1 MSILRKNAI
10 YNVLLSITQ
19 LVLPLVTFPYA
30 ARVLGPNAIGAVSL
44 ADNFTIY
51 FLIFSSLGIPLY
63 GLREVA
69 KVKKDP
75 VLLGKTYSSLL
86 FIHLASAILAA
97 VLLFIISWQVQKLS
111 ANFALYQIG
120 IAIIL
125 GNVFI
130 GEWFFQGLEEFKY
143 ITLRT
148 VLIRLLTIPLV
159 FLFVKVPEDKSI
171 YFGLNL
177 IVTVLSAGFN
187 MYFITKKINLSFYNL
202 AIKRHLRP
210 LLLIWASA
218 LVTTIYLVFD
228 TVILGF
234 LTDDAIVGYYAVA
247 MRIAKISLTVLGA
260 VSIALLPRL
269 SLLFDQNDQHEATLL
284 LNKSLRLVCFFSV
297 PIAMGICCSADE
309 IISVFAGGQFL
320 PSVNSLR
327 LLSFLVV
334 LIGLAQVFS
343 NQILLPLKQE
353 KKILHATIVGVI
365 ISLSLNFMLIPVFL
379 QTGAAISALLT
390 ELIVTLLL
398 YLYVKRYFVVIIP
411 FNVFFKSL
419 LSTGLFF
426 ISRYLVLQLTTVPL
440 FVLTFTIVISV
451 VSYFL
456 VQLLIWKN
464 KDMLDLLADYPVLGF
479 LNKLK

>member
-1 MSILRKNAI
+1 MSVLRKNAI

-30 ARVLGPNAIGAVSL
+30 ARVLGPNAMGAVSL

-51 FLIFSSLGIPLY
+51 FLIFSALGIPLY

-97 VLLFIISWQVQKLS
+97 GLLFIISWQVQKLS

-159 FLFVKVPEDKSI
+159 FLFVKAPGDKAI

-187 MYFITKKINLSFYNL
+187 MYFITKKINISFYNL

-218 LVTTIYLVFD
+218 LVTTIYVVFD

-269 SLLFDQNDQHEATLL
+269 SLLFHQNDHHEATLL

-353 KKILHATIVGVI
+353 KKILYATIVGVI
-365 ISLSLNFMLIPVFL
+365 ISLSLNFTLIPIFL
-379 QTGAAISALLT
+379 HIGAAISALLT

-419 LSTGLFF
+419 LSTSLFF
-426 ISRYLVLQLTTVPL
+426 VSRYLVLQLTTIPL